1 MSFAGIQGIHGLW
14 GGIYFIILNAI
25 KETKRKFIQKKWL
38 FLLHAVSI
46 KNHHVFHKTNPSTL
60 QDGNLKIRSKIS
72 AACRYDFQQVKYLT
86 SNGRRRQLS
95 EKPKFAPQ
103 RRRAQNINR
112 HWSAAPRQTQL
123 GSWLVCPNTIF
134 RRRAR
139 SPFLFYDLPIFLDR
153 RPTMMLAIPL
163 NGVLSVL
170 AAILRT
176 THFKKGPRR
185 HRRRRA
191 LIYGGE
197 PSAQNSRKSWPKTDG
212 TVLRNHLPGKALP
225 QSDIT
230 KVKFPPIYVGYVS
243 RHLELGLF
251 DVPIRGVPLNRRELW
266 STSIGLYR

>member
-1 MSFAGIQGIHGLW
+1 M
-14 GGIYFIILNAI
+14 
-25 KETKRKFIQKKWL
+25 
-38 FLLHAVSI
+38 
-46 KNHHVFHKTNPSTL
+46 FHKTNPSAL

-176 THFKKGPRR
+176 SHFKKGTTAASTTSSFDL
-185 HRRRRA
+185 RRRA
-191 LIYGGE
+191 KCAELSQVLTQNWWHRSKKSSSLEGASPEWYHKSQVPPDLCGIRFSAPWTRALWRADSRCTTEQARTLI
-197 PSAQNSRKSWPKTDG
+197 NLDWPLPLGLCTR
-212 TVLRNHLPGKALP
+212 LRLPGWGG
-225 QSDIT
+225 DT
-230 KVKFPPIYVGYVS
+230 Y
-243 RHLELGLF
+243 
-251 DVPIRGVPLNRRELW
+251 
-266 STSIGLYR
+266 